1 MEQFLSAKFLSGRN
15 ANQKIGI
22 VGVTTDNKVLE
33 VVGRVG
39 IGSTVFEPNF
49 NLDVRGSAS
58 IRDRLFVSGLDV
70 GSASSLSSLYVSG
83 VSTFVGLSTFIGP
96 VNIQDDLFI
105 KGNLRTLGIT
115 TLSENGGIT
124 TTGGSL
130 YVGSTLSVGG
140 VAIATQF
147 STGNLGEAI
156 NIGINSITGPST
168 IIIDPSTIGNDSGT
182 VRIKGDLY
190 VDGTQLTAINFS
202 SGVGTI
208 TTLNSAVGIITNLS
222 ASIGTITTLNST
234 VGIITNLSA
243 SIGTITTLNS
253 TIGIVTN
260 LSAFIGT
267 IATLDSTLGTIT
279 NLSGTIGTI
288 TTLNSAVGIITNLS
302 ASIGTITTLNS
313 TVGIITNL
321 SASIGTITTLDSANL
336 SGTIGTITTLNS
348 TSGTITNLSASIG
361 TITTLNSPSG
371 TITNLSG
378 TIGTIT
384 TLNSTSGTITNLSG
398 TIGTITTLNSTNLNS
413 TNINSTGISTLS
425 NIRSSQLYVSGI
437 STFAGSITGTIST
450 ATKLQTAR
458 TFQIDGDISALPVS
472 FDGTSNVFLNA
483 TIQPNSV
490 GLGTDT
496 FGNYVRDISGTA
508 NEIVVVDG
516 IGEGVSSV
524 ISFAPNPT
532 ISGDLTV
539 TNDVQI
545 NQDLNVNGN
554 ITIGGTV
561 AFIAASDIR
570 VFDKHIIAGI
580 ATNENGQDSSTD
592 TTANTGGI
600 AVASTIGNPL
610 VDLRVVGIETFP
622 VAYKRIFWY
631 KHGTFAGLGTDA
643 WLINYAVG
651 IGSTQVPNGVRLA
664 AGGVH
669 ITDDTVTSVNSFQS
683 GITTTSKL
691 NVGTDGSIIT
701 TLVGPTRV
709 GINTVSPEYTLDVGG
724 DLNFAGNIFR
734 NKIPFVSGV
743 GVYSGGNVIIGGGAT
758 ILNFVGTAVS
768 SITAD
773 ILSGIATIT
782 LNKQDNFTRTTT
794 TFVATTNQTTFSLT
808 YVPGYIDVY
817 VSGVRLTSTEYTATD
832 GLNVI
837 LEEPC
842 FGGETVDI
850 TAYIDS
856 GFYPGTQWFPA
867 NGDDIYR
874 LYGNVGIGTT
884 FPTSKLSVGGTVSAS
899 SFVGLFIG
907 DGSGLTGIVGSGSG
921 VIITDDDVLVGTA
934 STINFGDHLSV
945 SQISLG
951 IVTVTNTAP
960 SIWTKVDV
968 GIHTLAN
975 VGIGTTNPT
984 SKLFVQGDV
993 RVTGVITA
1001 TTFNGIVNSASATIT
1016 NINSTGISTLGITT
1030 VTNLTTRSINNS
1042 GIITT
1047 NSLSIGSTQVI
1058 SSGRQ
1063 LQNIVALD
1071 EITIAT
1077 IESVIPFPPNTFTDL
1092 RVTGITTLGVTSTT
1106 NLTSQQLTVSGTST
1120 FSNGPVFIG
1129 SASSTGTV
1137 DQKIQVTGGAY
1148 VSGSI
1153 GIGTTNPTSK
1163 LAIQGVFGIETTI
1176 TSVSTTALTTIDTMS
1191 IGVFRSARF
1200 QVQITQGASYQASD
1214 LLIIHNGTNSNIVEY
1229 GSISTDN
1236 YLAEFSSTISGGS
1249 LLLRVSMFSSSS
1261 ATIKVVRYGITI

>member
-253 TIGIVTN
+253 T
-260 LSAFIGT
+260 
-267 IATLDSTLGTIT
+267 
-279 NLSGTIGTI
+279 
-288 TTLNSAVGIITNLS
+288 
-302 ASIGTITTLNS
+302 
-313 TVGIITNL
+313 VGIITNL

-384 TLNSTSGTITNLSG
+384 TLNSTSGTITNLSGTIGTITRLVSTSGTITNLSG

-709 GINTVSPEYTLDVGG
+709 GINTVSP
-724 DLNFAGNIFR
+724 
-734 NKIPFVSGV
+734 
-743 GVYSGGNVIIGGGAT
+743 
-758 ILNFVGTAVS
+758 
-768 SITAD
+768 
-773 ILSGIATIT
+773 
-782 LNKQDNFTRTTT
+782 
-794 TFVATTNQTTFSLT
+794 
-808 YVPGYIDVY
+808 
-817 VSGVRLTSTEYTATD
+817 
-832 GLNVI
+832 
-837 LEEPC
+837 
-842 FGGETVDI
+842 
-850 TAYIDS
+850 
-856 GFYPGTQWFPA
+856 
-867 NGDDIYR
+867 
-874 LYGNVGIGTT
+874 
-884 FPTSKLSVGGTVSAS
+884 
-899 SFVGLFIG
+899 
-907 DGSGLTGIVGSGSG
+907 
-921 VIITDDDVLVGTA
+921 
-934 STINFGDHLSV
+934 
-945 SQISLG
+945 
-951 IVTVTNTAP
+951 
-960 SIWTKVDV
+960 
-968 GIHTLAN
+968 
-975 VGIGTTNPT
+975 
-984 SKLFVQGDV
+984 
-993 RVTGVITA
+993 
-1001 TTFNGIVNSASATIT
+1001 
-1016 NINSTGISTLGITT
+1016 
-1030 VTNLTTRSINNS
+1030 
-1042 GIITT
+1042 
-1047 NSLSIGSTQVI
+1047 
-1058 SSGRQ
+1058 
-1063 LQNIVALD
+1063 
-1071 EITIAT
+1071 
-1077 IESVIPFPPNTFTDL
+1077 
-1092 RVTGITTLGVTSTT
+1092 
-1106 NLTSQQLTVSGTST
+1106 
-1120 FSNGPVFIG
+1120 
-1129 SASSTGTV
+1129 
-1137 DQKIQVTGGAY
+1137 
-1148 VSGSI
+1148 
-1153 GIGTTNPTSK
+1153 
-1163 LAIQGVFGIETTI
+1163 
-1176 TSVSTTALTTIDTMS
+1176 
-1191 IGVFRSARF
+1191 
-1200 QVQITQGASYQASD
+1200 
-1214 LLIIHNGTNSNIVEY
+1214 
-1229 GSISTDN
+1229 
-1236 YLAEFSSTISGGS
+1236 
-1249 LLLRVSMFSSSS
+1249 
-1261 ATIKVVRYGITI
+1261 